1 MHFKSEALPI
11 GNGAGRTGV
20 DFALFLSLAIQI
32 VFNWIVTVMG
42 VTLLTSLYGYFEEK
56 REF

>member
-1 MHFKSEALPI
+1 MALI
-11 GNGAGRTGV
+11 LGMLAWLLEKTGL